1 MFAETQGGA
10 ERSQGSEDRRAHS
23 VEFWSK
29 LSLARVCVTPCSF
42 ASTFVPLA
50 VEPPSIPCITLY
62 LRRPQVIF
70 HAFRPFFFRGYFRG
84 FFSVSFEKSIVTA
97 AIRMEERADALL
109 RGEL

>member
-1 MFAETQGGA
+1 MFAETQGGP
-10 ERSQGSEDRRAHS
+10 RSQRIVRAHS

-70 HAFRPFFFRGYFRG
+70 HAFHPFFRGYFRG

>member
-1 MFAETQGGA
+1 MFAETKGGLP
-10 ERSQGSEDRRAHS
+10 RSQRIVRAHS

-62 LRRPQVIF
+62 LRRQ
-70 HAFRPFFFRGYFRG
+70 RSFFRGL
-84 FFSVSFEKSIVTA
+84 I
-97 AIRMEERADALL
+97 
-109 RGEL
+109 